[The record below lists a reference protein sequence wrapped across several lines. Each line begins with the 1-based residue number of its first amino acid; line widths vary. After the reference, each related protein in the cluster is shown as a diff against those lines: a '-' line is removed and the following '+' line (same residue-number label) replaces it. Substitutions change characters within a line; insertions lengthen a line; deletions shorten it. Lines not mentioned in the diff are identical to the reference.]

1 MITALRSKATI
12 IAFLSGVIGVL
23 LILWAW
29 NLPPFVSSIQKTD
42 NASIKGDVTLVSPQ
56 ISGVVARIYVQ
67 DYQKVEQGMLLF
79 ELDDSLFQQQLAQA
93 QAVLDSKN
101 AKLAGILLQAQLLQ
115 GEISMAEAELARSQT
130 FALSG
135 NKKSSFSESAG
146 SVSRPLSQL
155 LAVLK
160 IKRQLQKQL
169 DLERQSLQSEVAGA
183 KVGVELAK
191 LNLKYTKILA
201 PRTGYVGLVGA
212 RVGQYVLPGT
222 KLVSVISDDIWII
235 ANYKETQL
243 SQMRVGQPVIFSVDA
258 LNNKKLTGRVVRFAP
273 ATGSEFS
280 LLKTDTAIGNFIKIA
295 QRISVRIALD
305 PGQAGA
311 EKLIP
316 GMSVVTYVDTSQH
329 VSEQYA
335 SGG

>member
-1 MITALRSKATI
+1 MIRTLRAKRTI
-12 IAFLSGVIGVL
+12 VAFLSGAVGIL

-29 NLPPFVSSIQKTD
+29 KLPPFVSAIQMTD

-56 ISGVVARIYVQ
+56 ISGVVSRVYVK

-79 ELDDSLFQQQLAQA
+79 ELDDALFQQQLAQA

-101 AKLAGILLQAQLLQ
+101 AKIASVLLQDQILQ
-115 GEISMAEAELARSQT
+115 GEINMIEIELSRSQR
-130 FALSG
+130 FPNVLSG
-135 NKKSSFSESAG
+135 QKKHNVDDVSSPA
-146 SVSRPLSQL
+146 SRSLSQL
-155 LAVLK
+155 LAALET
-160 IKRQLQKQL
+160 KRQLQKQL
-169 DLERQSLQSEVAGA
+169 GLERQSLQSEVDGA

-191 LNLKYTKILA
+191 LNLKHTKVVS
-201 PRTGYVGLVGA
+201 PKTGHVGLVGA
-212 RVGQYVLPGT
+212 RVGQYVLPGAQ
-222 KLVSVISDDIWII
+222 LVSVISDDIWII

-243 SQMRVGQPVIFSVDA
+243 SQMRVGQPVVFSVDA
-258 LNNKKLTGRVVRFAP
+258 LNNKKLTGRVDRFAP

-295 QRISVRIALD
+295 QRISVRISLD
-305 PGQAGA
+305 PGQAEI

-316 GMSVVTYVDTSQH
+316 GMSVVTYVDTSQN
-329 VSEQYA
+329 A

>member
-1 MITALRSKATI
+1 MIKALRSRATI
-12 IAFLSGVIGVL
+12 IAFFSGITGCL

-29 NLPPFVSSIQKTD
+29 KLPPFVSAIQITD
-42 NASIKGDVTLVSPQ
+42 NASVKGNMTLVSSQ
-56 ISGVVARIYVQ
+56 ISGVIARIYVQ
-67 DYQKVEQGMLLF
+67 DYQRVEQGMLLF
-79 ELDDSLFQQQLAQA
+79 ELDDSLFRQQLARA

-101 AKLAGILLQAQLLQ
+101 AKLASVVLQAQLLQ
-115 GEISMAEAELARSQT
+115 GEINTAEAELTRSRA
-130 FALSG
+130 FSNVIPE
-135 NKKSSFSESAG
+135 NKKLGFGDGAS

-155 LAVLK
+155 LAALET
-160 IKRQLQKQL
+160 KRQLQKQL

-191 LNLKYTKILA
+191 LNLKHTKILS
-201 PRTGYVGLVGA
+201 PKTGHVGLVGA

-222 KLVSVISDDIWII
+222 QLVSLISDDIWII

-243 SQMRVGQPVIFSVDA
+243 SQMRVGQPVVFSVDA
-258 LNNKKLTGRVVRFAP
+258 LNNQKLTGRVVRFAP

-295 QRISVRIALD
+295 QRISVRISLD
-305 PGQAGA
+305 PGQEGA

-316 GMSVVTYVDTSQH
+316 GMSVVTYVDTSQPG
-329 VSEQYA
+329 

>member
-1 MITALRSKATI
+1 MIKALRSKATI
-12 IAFLSGVIGVL
+12 VAFLSGITGVL

-29 NLPPFVSSIQKTD
+29 RLPPFVNNIQITD
-42 NASIKGDVTLVSPQ
+42 NASIKGNVTLVSSQ
-56 ISGVVARIYVQ
+56 ISGVIARIYVQ
-67 DYQKVEQGMLLF
+67 DYQRVEKGMLLF
-79 ELDDSLFQQQLAQA
+79 ELDDSLFRQQLARA

-101 AKLAGILLQAQLLQ
+101 AKLASIELQAQILQ
-115 GEISMAEAELARSQT
+115 GEVNVAEAELARSRA
-130 FALSG
+130 FS
-135 NKKSSFSESAG
+135 NVVSDSKKLGFGDAAV

-155 LAVLK
+155 LAALET
-160 IKRQLQKQL
+160 KRQLQKQL
-169 DLERQSLQSEVAGA
+169 NLERQSLQSEVSGA
-183 KVGVELAK
+183 KVSVELAK
-191 LNLKYTKILA
+191 LNLDHTKILS

-212 RVGQYVLPGT
+212 RVGQYVMPGT
-222 KLVSVISDDIWII
+222 QLVSVISDDIWII

-243 SQMRVGQPVIFSVDA
+243 SQMRVGQPVVFSVDA

-280 LLKTDTAIGNFIKIA
+280 LLKTDTTIGNFIKIA

-305 PGQAGA
+305 PGQEGI

-316 GMSVVTYVDTSQH
+316 GMSVVTYVDTSQR
-329 VSEQYA
+329 VD